1 MKFEQFMSIK
11 DMFNLIRNQ
20 REKNEMSLCIH
31 TGARTHIHNRN
42 EYLCPSKDIYKNIY
56 VSQKLKTHM
65 LIYNEEDKLWYSH
78 IVEYYTTMKRTTA
91 TQHE

>member
-31 TGARTHIHNRN
+31 TGARTH
-42 EYLCPSKDIYKNIY
+42 
-56 VSQKLKTHM
+56 T
-65 LIYNEEDKLWYSH
+65 
-78 IVEYYTTMKRTTA
+78 YTTEMSTYVHQKIYTRTFMSVKN
-91 TQHE
+91 